1 MATSAFITRLRSLAP
16 LSEAD
21 VSAVERVEMKR
32 FTFQRRQDVL
42 SKGMKPT
49 FVYILLSGWAARYE
63 ARRNGSRRITGF
75 LLPGDF
81 CGIHAVCDASMDHS
95 IIALNDC
102 IVGTIQRE
110 AMGAIAKASQPIFD
124 AVWRAK
130 LAEEAILRKW
140 LVYAVDAHQSV
151 GRLLCELYARA
162 DAVGLTSDGSCEI
175 PLTQE
180 MIGDALGL
188 TPVHVNRMLQKL
200 RAEGLIELHDHELK
214 ILDAANLEMVAEF
227 EPSYLQ
233 PWH

>member
-21 VSAVERVEMKR
+21 VYAVERVEMKR
-32 FTFQRRQDVL
+32 FSFQRRQDVL

-63 ARRNGSRRITGF
+63 VRRNGGRRITGF

-81 CGIHAVCDASMDHS
+81 CGIHAVCEASMDHS
-95 IIALNDC
+95 IIALTHC
-102 IVGTIQRE
+102 IIGTIQRE
-110 AMGAIAKASQPIFD
+110 AMEAIAKASQPIFD

-130 LAEEAILRKW
+130 LVEEAILRKW
-140 LVYAVDAHQSV
+140 LVYAADAHQSV
-151 GRLLCELYARA
+151 GRLLCELYARV
-162 DAVGLTSDGSCEI
+162 DAVGLTSNGSCEV

-200 RAEGLIELHDHELK
+200 RAERLIELHDHELK